1 MSEMARRLSI
11 ALAERIGVQNVFR
24 RLLYHRRMQR

>member
-11 ALAERIGVQNVFR
+11 ALAELIGVQNVFR
-24 RLLYHRRMQR
+24 RLLCHRGMQR

>member
-11 ALAERIGVQNVFR
+11 ALPEVIGAQNVFR
-24 RLLYHRRMQR
+24 RLLYHRGMQR